1 MQRST
6 GNLHKLSGSAPLEQD
21 SKGAGGGG
29 RKKSKAEDG
38 EKEKKAHT
46 CLAVL
51 IGRSRMQNGMRKCCK
66 FLPSSDSTG

>member
-29 RKKSKAEDG
+29 KKEEQGRRWG
-38 EKEKKAHT
+38 EREESTYLPGSTHRREQNAKWNEEMLQI
-46 CLAVL
+46 LA
-51 IGRSRMQNGMRKCCK
+51 
-66 FLPSSDSTG
+66 FF